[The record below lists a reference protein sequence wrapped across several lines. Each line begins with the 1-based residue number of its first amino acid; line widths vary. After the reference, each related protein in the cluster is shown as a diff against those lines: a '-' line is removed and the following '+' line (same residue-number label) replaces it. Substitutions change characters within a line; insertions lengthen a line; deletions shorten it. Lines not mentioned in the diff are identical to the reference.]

1 MTKPLKVYAWTGM
14 GAGAMGQVRCIMAAS
29 SVAEVLRQTGLTR
42 ADWHHSGDE
51 TMNDEELAIA
61 LAEPGVKFSQS
72 IYARPGEFWHRADGT
87 ITMHDPVDPAGTQDA
102 ITRVI
107 REAEHRGRQQAT
119 ESARKQWEQVMAGLA
134 NIADPSH
141 VALIIENW
149 TTADSVGRSMIES
162 GLQVRAAERND

>member
-1 MTKPLKVYAWTGM
+1 MTKPLKVYGWDSF
-14 GAGAMGQVRCIMAAS
+14 AGGVQTRNIMAAS
-29 SVAEVLRQTGLTR
+29 SVAEVRRLTGLSR
-42 ADWHHSGDE
+42 ADWEHAGSE
-51 TMNDEELAIA
+51 TGNDEELSIA
-61 LAEPGVKFSQS
+61 LADPRVEFFQPLD
-72 IYARPGEFWHRADGT
+72 ARPGEFWHRADGT

-119 ESARKQWEQVMAGLA
+119 ESARKHWEQVMAGLA